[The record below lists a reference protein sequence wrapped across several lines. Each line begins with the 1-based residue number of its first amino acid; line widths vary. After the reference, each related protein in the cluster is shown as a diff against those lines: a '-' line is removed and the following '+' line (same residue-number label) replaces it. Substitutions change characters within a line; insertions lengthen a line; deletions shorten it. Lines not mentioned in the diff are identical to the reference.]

1 MFEIILDIMLVL
13 LISAACLSFLFAF
26 TGVMFEIWVYIFEWI
41 RERISED
48 NTATKFTVWVA
59 IIYLFV
65 LFTTGAF
72 T

>member
-1 MFEIILDIMLVL
+1 MFEEVM
-13 LISAACLSFLFAF
+13 FLFFILFISIAIFTFLVAF
-26 TGVMFEIWVYIFEWI
+26 TGVMFEIWVHVFEWI

-48 NTATKFTVWVA
+48 NLATKFTVWVA
-59 IIYLFV
+59 IAYLIV